1 MKTQE
6 IVNEVLY
13 AIVNQGEEG
22 ATKLNGLI
30 AFAALLKECSGNR
43 DLALAIMNEAI
54 VQEVFA
60 GKDDAYKFDKPAN
73 IVKAYQLEII
83 DWVNGK

>member
-22 ATKLNGLI
+22 TTKLNGLI

-60 GKDDAYKFDKPAN
+60 GKDDAYKFDRPAN
-73 IVKAYQLEII
+73 IVRGYQSELI